1 MSNAAIAV
9 GVSESLLS
17 RAKRPAIALA
27 LLFGLV
33 ALLAGLPGFA
43 NDWTYRM
50 RPGDTVWDLSGKYL
64 RKDIPSQQLQAH
76 NRIADP
82 HRIPPGTLI
91 RLPVAWL
98 KVQPAKA
105 TVVGIHGDAAAVD
118 AQGQRRKIVQ
128 GMALGIGT
136 TLFTSADASLTLQ
149 FADGSRLLLH
159 GGSELKLDKLSA
171 YGATG
176 MTDTRMRLPKGR
188 TSSEVKPLR
197 GSGSHYIIETPDL
210 MSSVRG
216 THFRVGSDGD
226 DSQIEVTEGRVQVDG
241 AGRKVLLRP
250 NQGTVNAAD
259 GAPAA
264 KSALLAEPASVELDA
279 TQRPM
284 LLRWAAVPGAERY
297 RVQVGATAAFPYL
310 LHDRVVT
317 DLQDSIDGLPDGTH
331 GIRVRAIDA
340 QGIEGR
346 DAVIEAQVT
355 LAPPFAIETVDRSQ
369 VDVEQPRF
377 RWGTMGPGVRYH
389 FQLAGAGGFE
399 KPLLDLPNL
408 PATELRSP
416 LLLPP
421 GDYAW
426 RIAAIDSDGRMSRY
440 NDMVRFVV
448 LPPATG
454 PAVSGDLDTTD
465 RRALHLR
472 WPAGQAGQQFRF
484 QLSPKA
490 DFSEL
495 TVDRTLAEHQIAL
508 PRLGTGT
515 WHARVQVIDSDGYA
529 RPFGPGQSFK
539 VGCAPCRWV
548 AGGGALILLLSL

>member
-1 MSNAAIAV
+1 M
-9 GVSESLLS
+9 
-17 RAKRPAIALA
+17 ALA
-27 LLFGLV
+27 FCLV
-33 ALLAGLPGFA
+33 LLLASLPGFA
-43 NDWTYRM
+43 QDWTYRM

-64 RKDIPSQQLQAH
+64 RGDIPWQRLQAH

-82 HRIPPGTLI
+82 YRIPPGTLI

-105 TVVGIHGDAAAVD
+105 TVVGVLGEASAVD
-118 AQGQRRKIVQ
+118 ARGQRSRIVQ

-136 TLFTSADASLTLQ
+136 TLLTSADASLTLQ

-176 MTDTRMRLPKGR
+176 MTDTRMRLQKGR

-216 THFRVGSDGD
+216 TQFRVGSDGGE
-226 DSQIEVTEGRVQVDG
+226 SQIEVTEGRVEVDG
-241 AGRKVLLRP
+241 AGRKLLLRP

-259 GAPAA
+259 GTPAG
-264 KSALLAEPASVELDA
+264 KSALLAGPASVELDA

-284 LLRWAAVPGAERY
+284 LLRWIAVAGAEGY
-297 RVQVGATAAFPYL
+297 RVQVGPTTEFPYL

-317 DLQDSIDGLPDGTH
+317 GVEDALDGLPDGVH
-331 GIRVRAIDA
+331 RIRVRAIDA

-346 DAVIEAQVT
+346 DAEIEARVT
-355 LAPPFAIETVDRSQ
+355 LAPPFAIETMDRSQ
-369 VDVEQPRF
+369 VDVERPRF
-377 RWGTMGPGVRYH
+377 RWATMGPGVRYH
-389 FQLAGAGGFE
+389 FQLAGADGFE
-399 KPLLDLPNL
+399 RPLLDLPNL
-408 PATELRSP
+408 PATEVRSP
-416 LLLPP
+416 QVLPP

-426 RIAAIDSDGRMSRY
+426 RIAAIDGDGRMSRY
-440 NDMVRFVV
+440 NDVARFAV
-448 LPPATG
+448 LPPASG
-454 PAVSGDLDTTD
+454 PAVSSDIDATD
-465 RRALHLR
+465 RRVLHLR
-472 WPAGQAGQQFRF
+472 WPAAQAGQQFRF

-495 TVDRTLAEHQIAL
+495 TVDRTLAEHQVAL
-508 PRLGTGT
+508 PRLGAGT

-539 VGCAPCRWV
+539 VGCLPCRWA
-548 AGGGALILLLSL
+548 AGGGALLLLLTL

>member
-1 MSNAAIAV
+1 M
-9 GVSESLLS
+9 
-17 RAKRPAIALA
+17 RPAIAVALA
-27 LLFGLV
+27 FGL
-33 ALLAGLPGFA
+33 AMLLAALPGRTH
-43 NDWTYRM
+43 DWTYRI

-64 RKDIPSQQLQAH
+64 RRDIPWQRLQAH

-82 HRIPPGTLI
+82 YRIPPGTLI

-105 TVVGIHGDAAAVD
+105 TVVGVHGDADAVD
-118 AQGQRRKIVQ
+118 ARGQRSKVVQ
-128 GMALGIGT
+128 GMAFGIGT
-136 TLFTSADASLTLQ
+136 TLLTSADASLTLE
-149 FADGSRLLLH
+149 FADGSKLLLH

-197 GSGSHYIIETPDL
+197 GSGSHFIIETPDL

-216 THFRVGSDGD
+216 TRFRVGSDGD

-241 AGRKVLLRP
+241 AGRKLLLRP
-250 NQGTVNAAD
+250 NQGTVNGAD
-259 GAPAA
+259 GSPAA
-264 KSALLAEPASVELDA
+264 KTALLVEPASVELDA

-284 LLRWAAVPGAERY
+284 LLRWAAVPGAQRY

-310 LHDRVVT
+310 LHDRIVEG
-317 DLQDSIDGLPDGTH
+317 LQDGIEGLPDGTH

-377 RWGTMGPGVRYH
+377 RWATMGPGVRYH
-389 FQLAGAGGFE
+389 FQLAGADGFE
-399 KPLLDLPNL
+399 KPLLDLPHL

-416 LLLPP
+416 HVLAP

-426 RIAAIDSDGRMSRY
+426 RIASIDREGRMSRY
-440 NDMVRFVV
+440 NDAVNFVV
-448 LPPATG
+448 LPPASG
-454 PAVSGDLDTTD
+454 PAISGDIDATD
-465 RRALHLR
+465 RRSLHLR
-472 WPAGQAGQQFRF
+472 WPAAQAGQQFRF
-484 QLSPKA
+484 QLSPAA
-490 DFSEL
+490 DFSVL
-495 TVDRTLAEHQIAL
+495 TVDRTLAENQIAL
-508 PRLGTGT
+508 PRLGAGT

-539 VGCAPCRWV
+539 VGCLPCRWA
-548 AGGGALILLLSL
+548 AGGGALLLLLTL

>member
-1 MSNAAIAV
+1 MSSHI
-9 GVSESLLS
+9 
-17 RAKRPAIALA
+17 RPTIVKALA
-27 LLFGLV
+27 FGLV
-33 ALLAGLPGFA
+33 FWLAALPGFA
-43 NDWTYRM
+43 NDWTYRI

-64 RKDIPSQQLQAH
+64 RHDIPWQRLQAH
-76 NRIADP
+76 NRIKDP
-82 HRIPPGTLI
+82 YRLAPGTLI

-105 TVVGIHGDAAAVD
+105 TVVGVHGDASSVD
-118 AQGQRRKIVQ
+118 ARGHRTKIVQ
-128 GMALGIGT
+128 GMAFGIGN
-136 TLFTSADASLTLQ
+136 TLFTSADASLTLR

-216 THFRVGSDGD
+216 TRFRVGSDGD

-264 KSALLAEPASVELDA
+264 KSALLPEPASVELDA

-284 LLRWAAVPGAERY
+284 VLRWAAVPGAHGY

-310 LHDRVVT
+310 LHDRVVS

-369 VDVEQPRF
+369 VDVERPRF
-377 RWGTMGPGVRYH
+377 RWATMGPGVRYH
-389 FQLAGAGGFE
+389 FQLAGADGFE
-399 KPLLDLPNL
+399 QPLLDLRDL

-416 LLLPP
+416 NALAP

-426 RIAAIDSDGRMSRY
+426 RIAAIDGEGRMSRY
-440 NDMVRFVV
+440 NDVVRFVV

-454 PAVSGDLDTTD
+454 PTVSGDVDASN

-472 WPAGQAGQQFRF
+472 WPAAQSGQQFRF
-484 QLSPKA
+484 QLSPAA

-495 TVDRTLAEHQIAL
+495 TVDRTLAENRIAL
-508 PRLGTGT
+508 PKLGAGT

-539 VGCAPCRWV
+539 VGCLPCRWA
-548 AGGGALILLLSL
+548 AGGGGLLLLLTL

>member
-1 MSNAAIAV
+1 MRYTAVAA
-9 GVSESLLS
+9 GWNRSLS
-17 RAKRPAIALA
+17 FRAMRPAIAMALAFGLA
-27 LLFGLV
+27 LL
-33 ALLAGLPGFA
+33 LANRPGIA
-43 NDWTYRM
+43 QDWAYRI
-50 RPGDTVWDLSGKYL
+50 RPGDTIWDLSGKYL
-64 RKDIPSQQLQAH
+64 RRDIPWQRLQAH

-82 HRIPPGTLI
+82 YRISPGTLI

-105 TVVGIHGDAAAVD
+105 TVVGVLGDASAVD
-118 AQGQRRKIVQ
+118 ASGQRTKVVQ

-136 TLFTSADASLTLQ
+136 TLRTSARASLTLQ

-159 GGSELKLDKLSA
+159 GDSELVLDKLSA

-216 THFRVGSDGD
+216 TRFRVGSDGGE
-226 DSQIEVTEGRVQVDG
+226 SQIEVTEGRVQVDG
-241 AGRKVLLRP
+241 GGRKLLLLP
-250 NQGTVNAAD
+250 NQGTVNAPD

-264 KSALLAEPASVELDA
+264 KSALLAEPAAVALDA

-284 LLRWAAVPGAERY
+284 RLSWAAVPGAQGY

-310 LHDRVVT
+310 LHDRIVSG
-317 DLQDSIDGLPDGTH
+317 LQDTIDELPDGTH
-331 GIRVRAIDA
+331 RIRVRAIDA

-346 DAVIEAQVT
+346 DASIETQVV
-355 LAPPFAIETVDRSQ
+355 LPPPFAIETVDRSQ
-369 VDVEQPRF
+369 VDVERPRF
-377 RWGTMGPGVRYH
+377 RWATMGPGVRYH
-389 FQLAGAGGFE
+389 FQLAGADGFE
-399 KPLLDLPNL
+399 RPLLDLSDL

-416 LLLPP
+416 QALPP

-426 RIAAIDSDGRMSRY
+426 RIAAIDGEGRTSRY
-440 NDMVRFVV
+440 NDVARFAV
-448 LPPATG
+448 LPPAAG
-454 PAVSGDLDTTD
+454 PAVSNEIDATD

-472 WPAGQAGQQFRF
+472 WPAAEAGQRFRF

-490 DFSEL
+490 DFSTL
-495 TVDRTLAEHQIAL
+495 TVDRTLAENQIIL
-508 PRLGTGT
+508 PRLGAGT

-539 VGCAPCRWV
+539 VGCVPCRWA
-548 AGGGALILLLSL
+548 AGGGALLLLLTL

>member
-1 MSNAAIAV
+1 
-9 GVSESLLS
+9 L
-17 RAKRPAIALA
+17 
-27 LLFGLV
+27 GLIV
-33 ALLAGLPGFA
+33 LLAGLPGLA
-43 NDWTYRM
+43 NDWTYRI

-64 RKDIPSQQLQAH
+64 RKDVPWQRLQAH

-105 TVVGIHGDAAAVD
+105 TVVGVIGDASAVD
-118 AQGQRRKIVQ
+118 ARGQRSKIVQ

-136 TLFTSADASLTLQ
+136 TLLTSADASLTLQ

-176 MTDTRMRLPKGR
+176 MIDTRMRLPKGR

-226 DSQIEVTEGRVQVDG
+226 ESQIEVTEGRVQVDG
-241 AGRKVLLRP
+241 AGRKLLLRP

-259 GAPAA
+259 GTPAA
-264 KSALLAEPASVELDA
+264 KSALLVEPAALELDA

-284 LLRWAAVPGAERY
+284 LLRWAAVSGAQRY
-297 RVQVGATAAFPYL
+297 RVQVGGTAAFPYL

-317 DLQDSIDGLPDGTH
+317 DLQDSIDGLPDGSH
-331 GIRVRAIDA
+331 YIRVRAIDA

-355 LAPPFAIETVDRSQ
+355 LSPPFAIETVDRSQ

-377 RWGTMGPGVRYH
+377 RWATMGPGVRYH

-399 KPLLDLPNL
+399 QPLLDLPDL

-416 LLLPP
+416 QVLPP

-426 RIAAIDSDGRMSRY
+426 RIAAIDREGRKSRY

-448 LPPATG
+448 LPPAAG
-454 PAVSGDLDTTD
+454 PVVSGDSDASD

-484 QLSPKA
+484 QLSAKA
-490 DFSEL
+490 DFSVL
-495 TVDRTLAEHQIAL
+495 TVDRTLAENQIAL

-539 VGCAPCRWV
+539 VGCAPCRWA
-548 AGGGALILLLSL
+548 AGGGALLLLLTL